1 MGEDILVAR
10 KAGKKIMELLRAGEE
25 VILNGTRKVMDEAEE
40 SAFMDGIEIGIVNT
54 IASLYEANTKDEEII
69 RVLTKCWGMNREE
82 AEDRLIYEK
91 GQAPVRVLKEYMKL
105 KGYSDSE
112 IDDFIRI
119 HQVSIKVRNDRELWE
134 LRRNP
139 EKLMKIVQ

>member
-1 MGEDILVAR
+1 MVTR
-10 KAGKKIMELLRAGEE
+10 KAGMKIMELLRAGEE
-25 VILNGTRKVMDEAEE
+25 VILNGTRRVMNDAEE
-40 SAFMDGIEIGIVNT
+40 SAFMDGIEIGIVKT

-91 GQAPVRVLKEYMKL
+91 GQAPVRALKEYMRL
-105 KGYSDSE
+105 KGHSDRE
-112 IDDFIRI
+112 IDDFIRT

-134 LRRNP
+134 LRRKP
-139 EKLMKIVQ
+139 EKLMKMV